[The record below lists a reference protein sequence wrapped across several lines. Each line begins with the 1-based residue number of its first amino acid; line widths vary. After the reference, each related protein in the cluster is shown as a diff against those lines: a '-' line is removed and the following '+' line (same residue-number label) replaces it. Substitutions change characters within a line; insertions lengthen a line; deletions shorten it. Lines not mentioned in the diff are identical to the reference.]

1 MNTVPTYQEPPRL
14 ALRFFR
20 WYCRKDRL
28 EELEGDL
35 EEMHERRQLRN
46 YSKVMLGLSFWWD
59 VIRCFKKYSV
69 KKTKTQMNTS
79 LYRSYVKVALRN
91 TRKNLG
97 PVLINIIGL
106 GLSLGFCFTV
116 YMLHAYNL
124 EFDFFY
130 QNTDDIHRMHS
141 IRWYNEQPRRYEL
154 VPLPFI
160 SKVEQEIPGVDE
172 VTYYQAHQATLKIAN
187 KNYQSSGEYFSQTV
201 ASARPNFFELFELPL
216 KSGNHA
222 SLKDESSVFLTEETA
237 EQLFGDVSPIGE
249 TVTVYI
255 GQEKGVDLQVAGVFE
270 KVPLNTSFSFNA
282 LINHQNVLRIR
293 ESTEASWRRGDNV
306 AIFFK
311 TKVPDQVEAAVQG
324 FLPEQHEKQENW
336 KISEI
341 AVHSFI
347 DPLLS
352 DGYVYSAPTN
362 NRVRASALI
371 IFSIMALLILLIT
384 CFNLANTSIALMTK
398 RVREIG
404 IRKTLGTTN
413 FKLFEQFMMEMLV
426 ITFFAFIIAL
436 LMANPISEQ
445 LFGLFGVSFLLQEV
459 SLLRFVPFVL
469 SFLLICTFLAGIL
482 PAMYAWKFSPSSILS
497 GKQSLKGVGWFQKA
511 LTIGQYVVS
520 ICLLICAWTFGQ
532 NNKYLGEIDLGY
544 NYNQVAMLP
553 LDSSKDYEQVKNDL
567 SQLASTTHVIG
578 TQHHH
583 GAAGFLSTLAS
594 DTADLEIT
602 TFRIGEGYLET
613 MEIDVTQGRTFIAG
627 SELDRDRSII
637 VSKEFAFRYLD
648 QGNPVGQQVEF
659 GGVKRTVV
667 GVASDI
673 IHEVYSDYKRR
684 PVAYLPADPSNYA
697 MLILK
702 TEASNTKGLENELK
716 AYWSEN
722 FDTPYR
728 GQGQDMIS
736 SFYATRDAR
745 NLKLIFMSIAILGSL
760 LSTIGIFS
768 LAVMNIAK
776 RTKEISIRKVLGATS
791 KQVLLIIYRS
801 FGWIIGISIALGI
814 VSGVFLSKAVLSAI
828 YKFYLSAP
836 ILDATV
842 IGIGIMVIAILFIT
856 AAAFRRILANPS
868 EGLRTE

>member
-1 MNTVPTYQEPPRL
+1 
-14 ALRFFR
+14 
-20 WYCRKDRL
+20 
-28 EELEGDL
+28 
-35 EEMHERRQLRN
+35 
-46 YSKVMLGLSFWWD
+46 
-59 VIRCFKKYSV
+59 
-69 KKTKTQMNTS
+69 MNTS

-124 EFDFFY
+124 EFDFFHK
-130 QNTDDIHRMHS
+130 NSADVHRMHS
-141 IRWYNEQPRRYEL
+141 IRWYNEQPLRYEY
-154 VPLPFI
+154 VPIPFI
-160 SKVEQEIPGVDE
+160 DKVEEEIPGVEE
-172 VTYYQAHQATLKIAN
+172 VTYFDIHQATLKVAN
-187 KNYQSSGEYFSQTV
+187 TNYQSSGEYFSQAV
-201 ASARPNFFELFELPL
+201 ASARSNFLDMFDLPL
-216 KSGNHA
+216 KSGSNE
-222 SLKDESSVFLTEETA
+222 SLQDESAVFITEETA
-237 EQLFGDVSPIGE
+237 EQLFDDLSPIGE
-249 TVTVYI
+249 TITIFI
-255 GQEKGVDLQVAGVFE
+255 GQEKGIDLQVAGVFE
-270 KVPLNTSFSFNA
+270 KIPLNTSFHFDV
-282 LINHQNVLRIR
+282 LVNHEAVLKVL
-293 ESTEASWRRGDNV
+293 ESSASSWKRSDNV
-306 AIFFK
+306 ALLFRS
-311 TKVPDQVEAAVQG
+311 KVPDQVAVAVQE
-324 FLPEQHEKQENW
+324 FLPEQNEKQENW

-341 AVHSFI
+341 EVHPLI
-347 DPLLS
+347 DPLLT
-352 DGYVYSAPTN
+352 DGYVYSSPTN

-445 LFGLFGVSFLLQEV
+445 LFGLFGVSFLLQDV
-459 SLLRFVPFVL
+459 SILRFIPFVL
-469 SFLLICTFLAGIL
+469 TFLLICTFLAGIL
-482 PAMYAWKFSPSSILS
+482 PAMYAWKFSPSIILS
-497 GKQSLKGVGWFQKA
+497 GKQSLKGVGWFQKS

-553 LDSSKDYEQVKNDL
+553 LDSPQDFEQVRNDL
-567 SQLASTTHVIG
+567 NQLASTTHVIG

-583 GAAGFLSTLAS
+583 GAAGVLSTLAS

-602 TFRIGEGYLET
+602 TFKIGEGYLET
-613 MEIDVTQGRTFIAG
+613 MEINVTQGRKFITG
-627 SELDRDRSII
+627 SESDRERSII
-637 VSKEFAFRYLD
+637 VSEEFAFRYLD
-648 QGNPVGQQVEF
+648 QSNPLGQQVEF
-659 GGVKRTVV
+659 DGVKRIVV

-673 IHEVYSDYKRR
+673 IHEVFADYKRR
-684 PVAYLPADPSNYA
+684 PVAYLAADPTNYG

-702 TEASNTKGLENELK
+702 TTASDTEALENELK
-716 AYWSEN
+716 AYWSDN

-728 GQGQDMIS
+728 GQGQRMIS

-776 RTKEISIRKVLGATS
+776 RTKEISIRRVLGATS
-791 KQVLLIIYRS
+791 RQVLVIIYRS
-801 FGWIIGISIALGI
+801 FGWIIGLSIVLGI
-814 VSGVFLSKAVLSAI
+814 VSGVFLSKAVLSSI

-836 ILDATV
+836 ILDSTM
-842 IGIGIMVIAILFIT
+842 IGLSIMIIAILFIT
-856 AAAFRRILANPS
+856 AAAFSRIIANPS

>member
-1 MNTVPTYQEPPRL
+1 MNTVPTYQAPPRL

-130 QNTDDIHRMHS
+130 QNTDDVHRMHS

-160 SKVEQEIPGVDE
+160 AKVEQEIPGVE
-172 VTYYQAHQATLKIAN
+172 AVTYYQEYQATLKIAN
-187 KNYQSSGEYFSQTV
+187 TNYQTSAEYFSETV
-201 ASARPNFFELFELPL
+201 ATTRANFFELFDIPL
-216 KSGNHA
+216 KSGNSA
-222 SLKDESSVFLTEETA
+222 SLEDESSVFLTEETA
-237 EQLFGDVSPIGE
+237 EQLFGDISPLGE
-249 TVTVYI
+249 TVTIFI
-255 GQEKGVDLQVAGVFE
+255 GQKKGIDLQVAGVFE
-270 KVPLNTSFSFNA
+270 KIPLNSSFNFN
-282 LINHQNVLRIR
+282 LLVNHRTILNVL
-293 ESTEASWRRGDNV
+293 ESTESSWRRSDNV

-311 TKVPDQVEAAVQG
+311 TKSPEQVEAAVQG

-336 KISEI
+336 KISEMV
-341 AVHSFI
+341 VHPFI
-347 DPLLS
+347 DSRLS

-553 LDSSKDYEQVKNDL
+553 LDAPGDYEQVKNDL
-567 SQLASTTHVIG
+567 SQLASTIRVIG

-602 TFRIGEGYLET
+602 TFRIGAGYLET
-613 MEIDVTQGRTFIAG
+613 MEIDVIEGRTFIAG

-648 QGNPVGQQVEF
+648 QDNPVGQQVEY
-659 GGVKRTVV
+659 GGIKRTVV

-684 PVAYLPADPSNYA
+684 PVAYLPADPSNYN

-702 TEASNTKGLENELK
+702 TEAENTKGLENELK
-716 AYWSEN
+716 AYWSAN

-801 FGWIIGISIALGI
+801 FGWIIGLSIALGI

-836 ILDATV
+836 IFDAAV

-856 AAAFRRILANPS
+856 AAAFRRIMANPS

>member
-1 MNTVPTYQEPPRL
+1 MNSIKPYNDPPAL

-35 EEMHERRQLRN
+35 EEMHERRQNLN
-46 YSKVMLGLSFWWD
+46 FSKIRLGLSYWWD
-59 VIRCFKKYSV
+59 VIRCLKKYSV

-124 EFDFFY
+124 EFDFFHP
-130 QNTDDIHRMHS
+130 NTDEIHRMHS
-141 IRWYNEQPRRYEL
+141 IRWHNEQPRRYEL

-160 SKVEQEIPGVDE
+160 AKVEQEIPGVDD
-172 VTYYQAHQATLKIAN
+172 VTYYQVHQGTLKISN
-187 KNYQSSGEYFSQTV
+187 TNYQSSGEYFSQTV
-201 ASARPNFFELFELPL
+201 ASTRSNFFDFFDIPL
-216 KSGNHA
+216 KSGNNL
-222 SLKDESSVFLTEETA
+222 SLKDESSVYLTEETA
-237 EQLFGDVSPIGE
+237 EQLFNDVSPIGE
-249 TVTVYI
+249 TITVYI
-255 GQEKGVDLQVAGVFE
+255 GQEKGIDLQVAGVFE
-270 KVPLNTSFSFNA
+270 KIPLNTSFNFNI
-282 LINHQNVLRIR
+282 LVNHQTILKVL
-293 ESTEASWRRGDNV
+293 ESSEASWKRSDNV

-311 TKVPDQVEAAVQG
+311 SKVPNQVESTVKG
-324 FLPEQHEKQENW
+324 FLPEQNKKQESW
-336 KISEI
+336 KISQIE
-341 AVHSFI
+341 VHPFI

-459 SLLRFVPFVL
+459 SLLRFIPFVL

-511 LTIGQYVVS
+511 LTVGQYVVS

-544 NYNQVAMLP
+544 NYNQVAILP
-553 LDSSKDYEQVKNDL
+553 LDSPKDYEQVKNDL
-567 SQLASTTHVIG
+567 AQLVSTTHVTG

-583 GAAGFLSTLAS
+583 GAAGFLSTLS
-594 DTADLEIT
+594 TDTTDLEIT
-602 TFRIGEGYLET
+602 TFKIGEGYLET
-613 MEIDVTQGRTFIAG
+613 MEIDVVQGRTFIPG
-627 SELDRDRSII
+627 SELDQNRSII
-637 VSKEFAFRYLD
+637 VSKEFSFRYLD
-648 QGNPVGQQVEF
+648 QGNPLGQQVEF

-667 GVASDI
+667 GITSDV

-684 PVAYLPADPSNYA
+684 PVAYLPAAPSDYT
-697 MLILK
+697 MLVLK
-702 TEASNTKGLENELK
+702 TASADTKNLENELK
-716 AYWSEN
+716 AYWSDH

-728 GQGQDMIS
+728 GQGQHMVS

-776 RTKEISIRKVLGATS
+776 RTKEISIRRVLGATS
-791 KQVLLIIYRS
+791 RQVLLIIYRS
-801 FGWIIGISIALGI
+801 FGWIIGLSVALGI

-828 YKFYLSAP
+828 YKFYLSTP
-836 ILDATV
+836 LLDATV
-842 IGIGIMVIAILFIT
+842 IGIGIMIIAILFIT
-856 AAAFRRILANPS
+856 AAAVKRIMANPS

>member
-1 MNTVPTYQEPPRL
+1 MSGVPTYQEPPKL
-14 ALRFFR
+14 AIRFFR

-46 YSKVMLGLSFWWD
+46 LSKLRLGLSFWWD
-59 VIRCFKKYSV
+59 VIRCLKKYSV
-69 KKTKTQMNTS
+69 KKSKSQMNTS

-130 QNTDDIHRMHS
+130 KDSADVYRMQS
-141 IRWYNEQPRRYEL
+141 IRWYNEQPRRYEY

-160 SKVEQEIPGVDE
+160 DKVQQEIPGVEE
-172 VTYYQAHQATLKIAN
+172 VTYYDIHQATLKVAN
-187 KNYQSSGEYFSQTV
+187 TNYQSSGEYFSQAV
-201 ASARPNFFELFELPL
+201 ASTRSNFLDVFNMPL
-216 KSGNHA
+216 KSGSSQ
-222 SLKDESSVFLTEETA
+222 SLQDESSVFITEETA
-237 EQLFGDVSPIGE
+237 EQLFNDVSPIGE
-249 TVTVYI
+249 TITIFI
-255 GQEKGVDLQVAGVFE
+255 GQEKGIDLQIAGVFE
-270 KVPLNTSFSFNA
+270 KIPLNTSFNFNV
-282 LINHQNVLRIR
+282 LVNHQAILKVLG
-293 ESTEASWRRGDNV
+293 SSASSWKQRDNV

-311 TKVPDQVEAAVQG
+311 SINPDQVAAAVQG
-324 FLPEQHEKQENW
+324 FLPEQNEKQENW
-336 KISEI
+336 KISDIE
-341 AVHSFI
+341 VYPFI
-347 DPLLS
+347 DPVLS
-352 DGYVYSAPTN
+352 DGFVYSSPAN

-426 ITFFAFIIAL
+426 ITFFAFIIAVA
-436 LMANPISEQ
+436 MANPISEQ
-445 LFGLFGVSFLLQEV
+445 LFGLFGVSFLLQDV
-459 SLLRFVPFVL
+459 SLLRFIPFVL
-469 SFLLICTFLAGIL
+469 TFLLICTFLAGIL

-497 GKQSLKGVGWFQKA
+497 GKQSLKGVGWFQKS

-553 LDSSKDYEQVKNDL
+553 LDASNDYEKVRNEL
-567 SQLASTTHVIG
+567 NQLASTSHVIG

-583 GAAGFLSTLAS
+583 GAVGVLSTLAS
-594 DTADLEIT
+594 DTVDLEIT
-602 TFRIGEGYLET
+602 TFKIGEGYLET
-613 MEIDVTQGRTFIAG
+613 MEIDIVEGRKFLAG
-627 SELDRDRSII
+627 SEQDRERSII
-637 VSKEFAFRYLD
+637 VSEEFAFRYLNQD
-648 QGNPVGQQVEF
+648 NPIGQQVEF
-659 GGVKRTVV
+659 DGVRRTVV

-673 IHEVYSDYKRR
+673 IHEVFADYKRR
-684 PVAYLPADPSNYA
+684 PVAYLAADPANYS

-702 TEASNTKGLENELK
+702 TTGPDTKELESELK

-728 GQGQDMIS
+728 GKGQHMVS

-776 RTKEISIRKVLGATS
+776 RTKEISIRRVLGATS
-791 KQVLLIIYRS
+791 RQVLLIIYRS
-801 FGWIIGISIALGI
+801 FGWIISLSIVLGI
-814 VSGVFLSKAVLSAI
+814 ASGVFLSKAVLSAI
-828 YKFYLSAP
+828 YSFYLSAP
-836 ILDATV
+836 IIDATM
-842 IGIGIMVIAILFIT
+842 IGLSIMVIAILFIT
-856 AAAFRRILANPS
+856 AAAFSRIMANPS